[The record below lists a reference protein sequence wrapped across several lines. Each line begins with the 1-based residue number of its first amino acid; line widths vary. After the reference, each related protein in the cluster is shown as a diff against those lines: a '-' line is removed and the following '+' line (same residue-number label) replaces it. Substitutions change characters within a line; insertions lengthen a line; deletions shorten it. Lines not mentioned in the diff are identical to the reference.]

1 MRVASIRGWT
11 GRSRRAG
18 SDPPQGRAPHRR
30 RRHIEGL
37 RLRQTRH
44 AVDLI
49 NCKMVLSSYVAVQ
62 HKRENAMTTTVL
74 NNTSLPDLRAIV
86 DAVAPKHFM
95 RDPFGLVSGYRTYLV
110 YSYLDGR
117 SDAELSEM
125 GLSRR
130 DIPRAAMESVFEGRN
145 VKA

>member
-1 MRVASIRGWT
+1 
-11 GRSRRAG
+11 
-18 SDPPQGRAPHRR
+18 
-30 RRHIEGL
+30 
-37 RLRQTRH
+37 
-44 AVDLI
+44 
-49 NCKMVLSSYVAVQ
+49 
-62 HKRENAMTTTVL
+62 MTTTVL
-74 NNTSLPDLRAIV
+74 NSTSLPDLRAIV

-130 DIPRAAMESVFEGRN
+130 DLPRAAMESVFEGR
-145 VKA
+145 KSKS